1 MQAGDG
7 GAPLVICLSPTR
19 LIDRIRGDL
28 RCRDADEQSAAL
40 RVKPASGE
48 TP

>member
-1 MQAGDG
+1 M
-7 GAPLVICLSPTR
+7 LVADEAHRQDT
-19 LIDRIRGDL
+19 GDL

-48 TP
+48 TPWR